1 MAAMALAAHI
11 WTVASRLRRPPE
23 APPARPW
30 STEVSDP
37 LLGRVRLT
45 GVLRQEPGAREL
57 LLFVHGITGSAEA
70 TYARRVARA
79 AAEMGVSCLRIN
91 LRGCDRRGED
101 YYHGGLSS
109 DLGAVLAS
117 PECAGYEAVHVLGY
131 SLGGHLA
138 LHYAARGPDRRL
150 AAVAAVCSPLDLTL
164 AGRRIDQPAV
174 WAYRRFVLANFRE
187 IYAPIAARRPVPVP
201 PETAARFVYLR
212 QWDDAVVAP
221 RWGFAD
227 AEDYY
232 ARASVAPHL
241 GDLAVPAL
249 LVAVEDD
256 PMVPGEILRPALSRR
271 GHGLEVRWVE
281 RGGHM
286 AFPAALDLGY
296 PGPPGLEGQL
306 LGWLLSH

>member
-1 MAAMALAAHI
+1 MALAAHL
-11 WTVASRLRRPPE
+11 WTVATRLRRPPQ

-37 LLGRVRLT
+37 ALGRVRLT

-57 LLFVHGITGSAEA
+57 LLFIHGITGCAEA
-70 TYARRVARA
+70 TYARCVAGVA
-79 AAEMGVSCLRIN
+79 AAAGVSCLRLN
-91 LRGCDRRGED
+91 LRGCDRLGED
-101 YYHGGLSS
+101 FYHGGLSS
-109 DLGAVLAS
+109 DLEAVLAS
-117 PECAGYEAVHVLGY
+117 PECSDYPAVYLLGY

-138 LHYAARGPDRRL
+138 LRYAACGPDRRL
-150 AAVAAVCSPLDLTL
+150 RAVAAVCSPLDLTL
-164 AGRRIDQPAV
+164 SGRRFDQPAV
-174 WAYRRFVLANFRE
+174 WAYRRYVLANFRE
-187 IYAPIAARRPVPVP
+187 IYAAIAARRPVPVA
-201 PETAARFVYLR
+201 PETAAKFVYLR
-212 QWDDAVVAP
+212 QWDEEVVAP
-221 RWGFAD
+221 RWGFAGAD
-227 AEDYY
+227 DYH

-241 GDLAVPAL
+241 GELAAPAL

-256 PMVPGEILRPALSRR
+256 PMVPGEILRPVLARR
-271 GHGLEVRWVE
+271 GHDLEVRWVE